1 MGTTSVI
8 GLDIGSTS
16 VRAVEAGHSK
26 DGPTLMNYAEVA
38 LPPGAVQ
45 SGVVQDAKTV
55 TAVVRQVRA
64 AAPFK
69 TKRVVLGVTNMQAVV
84 REMTVANVPPKD
96 LRASLPFQV
105 RDLLPLP
112 VERSVLDFLPLE
124 SGLDKSGGRAEN
136 VRGLLVAAPKEPI
149 LAAVRAVER
158 GGFSVARVD
167 LASLALLRAAARLDD
182 EIEALVDIGTQI
194 TTVVVHADGVPLI
207 VRTIPRGGAE
217 ITAALATRLGVPLPK
232 AEALKCQIGLC
243 AENGPE
249 VADTIREAI
258 RPLLNEI
265 RGSFAYLNTS
275 GRHSQVSRLVLAGGG
290 GQLPGLSDTLA
301 SQLDLGVERAD
312 PLSRLRRTRRS
323 RHEALDRLPL
333 TATVPI
339 GLTLGAA

>member
-1 MGTTSVI
+1 MGATSVI

-16 VRAVEAGHSK
+16 VRAVEAGSGK
-26 DGPTLMNYAEVA
+26 DGPMLLNYAEVV

-45 SGVVQDAKTV
+45 SGVIQDAKAV
-55 TAVVRQVRA
+55 TAAVRQVKVS
-64 AAPFK
+64 APFK

-84 REMTVANVPPKD
+84 REMSVANVPPKD

-124 SGLDKSGGRAEN
+124 DPGRAEN
-136 VRGLLVAAPKEPI
+136 IRGLLVAAPKEPI
-149 LAAVRAVER
+149 LAAVDAVER
-158 GGFSVARVD
+158 GGFTVTRVD

-182 EIEALVDIGTQI
+182 QVEAIVDVGTQI

-217 ITAALATRLGVPLPK
+217 ITTALANRLGVPLPE
-232 AEALKCQIGLC
+232 AEALKCQVGLWS
-243 AENGPE
+243 ENGPE
-249 VADTIREAI
+249 VADTVREAI

-275 GRHSQVSRLVLAGGG
+275 GRHSQVARLVLAGGG
-290 GQLPGLSDTLA
+290 GQLPGLTDTLA
-301 SQLDLGVERAD
+301 SQLDVQVEQAD
-312 PLSRLRRTRRS
+312 PLIRLRRPRRS
-323 RHEALDRLPL
+323 RHEGADILPL
-333 TATVPI
+333 AATVSI

>member
-1 MGTTSVI
+1 MAVTSLI

-16 VRAVEAGHSK
+16 IRAVEAGLGRE
-26 DGPTLMNYAEVA
+26 GPAVTNYAEVL

-45 SGVVQDAKTV
+45 SGVVQDPKAV
-55 TAVVRQVRA
+55 TLAVRQLRT

-69 TKRVVLGVTNMQAVV
+69 SKQTVLGVTNMQAVV
-84 REMTVANVPPKD
+84 REMAVANLPPKD

-124 SGLDKSGGRAEN
+124 DPGHAET

-149 LAAVRAVER
+149 LAAVDAVER
-158 GGFSVARVD
+158 AGLTVLRVD
-167 LASLALLRAAARLDD
+167 LSSLALLRAAARLDD
-182 EIEALVDIGTQI
+182 QVEAIVDVGTQM

-217 ITAALATRLGVPLPK
+217 ITAALATRLGVPLPE
-232 AEALKCQIGLC
+232 AEALKCRIGLW

-249 VADTIREAI
+249 VADTVREAI
-258 RPLLNEI
+258 RPLFNEI
-265 RGSFAYLNTS
+265 RGSFAYLSTS
-275 GRHSQVSRLVLAGGG
+275 GRHSQVARLILAGGG
-290 GQLPGLSDTLA
+290 GQLPGLPDTLA
-301 SQLDLGVERAD
+301 GQLDLQVEHAD
-312 PLSRLRRTRRS
+312 PMSRLRRTRRA
-323 RHEALDRLPL
+323 RHDGMEALPL
-333 TATVPI
+333 AATVSL